1 MSKFLARSCLP
12 LTAIFLLAACG
23 EPLAPLAE
31 DGPRVEARLD
41 RQWPNQGGPGRQSV
55 FSRDG
60 LLLATSNAGGTVEIR
75 RVGQDGPIRRLA
87 HDGGATALAF
97 SADGSQLFSAGYDGA
112 IRQWDLASGRL
123 LGTSTGS
130 SGTIWSLHLSPDGR
144 WLASGGEDK
153 LVRLWPLDGGPPR
166 LLAGH
171 ELNIWE
177 VRFSPDGRELASA
190 SFDGSVRIWDLATG
204 AERRQLVG
212 HEQAVVGLDYS
223 PDGRLIATGSDDS
236 TVRIWRSA
244 DGALLHTLP
253 NGTHAHTV
261 AFSADGR
268 WLASAGRARGAFG
281 SFWHG
286 LTGAGGDAAPVHVWR
301 VADGALVAALP
312 HREDVMYVAFS
323 PDSQSLVTAG
333 DTPETRLW
341 RIRPT
346 EQR

>member
-1 MSKFLARSCLP
+1 MFKLLARSCVP
-12 LTAIFLLAACG
+12 ISVILTLTACG

-31 DGPRVEARLD
+31 TGPRIDAQVE
-41 RQWPNQGGPGRQSV
+41 RQWPNGGPGRQSV

-60 LLLATSNAGGTVEIR
+60 SLLATSDAGGPVTVH
-75 RVGQDGPIRRLA
+75 RVGEDAPVRTLS

-97 SADGSQLFSAGYDGA
+97 NGDGTQLFSAGYDGA

-123 LGTSTGS
+123 LATHTGAT
-130 SGTIWSLHLSPDGR
+130 GTIWSLHLSPDGR
-144 WLASGGEDK
+144 RLASGGEDK
-153 LVRLWPLDGGPPR
+153 VVRLWPVAGGAAR
-166 LLAGH
+166 ALAGH
-171 ELNIWE
+171 ELNVWE

-190 SFDGSVRIWDLATG
+190 SYDGTVRIWDVAAG

-236 TVRIWRSA
+236 TVRVWRAS
-244 DGALLHTLP
+244 DGALLHTLR
-253 NGTHAHTV
+253 NGTHAHKV
-261 AFSADGR
+261 AFSGDGR
-268 WLASAGRARGAFG
+268 WLASAGRARGAVG
-281 SFWHG
+281 GFWHG
-286 LTGAGGDAAPVHVWR
+286 LTGAGGEAAPVRVWR

-323 PDSQSLVTAG
+323 PDSQWLVTAG
-333 DTPETRLW
+333 DTPQTRLW